1 MTTLVSRRTLLCV
14 AAAVALGGATV
25 AAHDL
30 WIEPTAFLPQVGK
43 VVGLRL
49 RVGQDLM
56 GDPVPRDPA
65 LIKDFVV
72 ADATGTQPIVGRDGA
87 DPAGL
92 LRIAAPG
99 LHVVGYQSEP
109 SRIALAAEKF
119 NQYLSEEGLEHIAEL
134 RARRGQTNA
143 DTQDSFTR
151 CAKSLIQSGVATEA
165 QQDRALGFRLEL
177 VAGRNPYL
185 LVPGDELPV
194 RLTYEQ
200 RPLVGALIV
209 AQNRRDPAAKI
220 SVRSDKDGRVRF
232 RLPAAGMWLIKVV
245 HMVPA
250 PAAPQ
255 SEWASYWASLT
266 FELRAPASVP
276 VR

>member
-1 MTTLVSRRTLLCV
+1 MTSFLSRRTLISV
-14 AAAVALGGATV
+14 AAAGALGGATV

-49 RVGQDLM
+49 RVGMDLM

-65 LIKDFVV
+65 LIKDFVAAG
-72 ADATGTQPIVGRDGA
+72 ADGTQPVIGRDGA

-92 LRIAAPG
+92 LRIGAPG
-99 LHVVGYQSEP
+99 LHIVGYQSQP
-109 SRIALAAEKF
+109 SRIALKADVF
-119 NQYLSEEGLEHIAEL
+119 NQYLGEEGLEHIAEL
-134 RARRGQTNA
+134 RARRKQTNA

-165 QQDRALGFRLEL
+165 QQDRALGFKLEL

-185 LVPGDELPV
+185 LAPGDELPV

-200 RPLVGALIV
+200 QPLAGALVV
-209 AQNRRDPAAKI
+209 AQSRRNPAAKI
-220 SVRSDKDGRVRF
+220 ALRSDKDGRVRF
-232 RLPAAGMWLIKVV
+232 RLPASGMWLIKVV

-250 PAAPQ
+250 PE

-266 FELRAPASVP
+266 FELREPASVA